1 MTIKDLNKALG
12 IMHTVYHYEDEYTE
26 INIESDLRPGE
37 KSIVKIRTYDL
48 ERQTIITLERM
59 AEHESN
65 A

>member
-48 ERQTIITLERM
+48 ER
-59 AEHESN
+59 A
-65 A
+65 